1 MRLILLGPPGAGK
14 GTQAQR
20 LVARYGLVQLSTGD
34 MLRAAVAAGTPV
46 GLKAK
51 DLMAQGALVP
61 DDVVCAIIADRI
73 AEPDAHNGFILDG
86 FPRTVGQ
93 AEALDA
99 MLNERKLDLDAV
111 IALKVDED
119 ALLTR
124 VEKRVAEM
132 TARGEAVR
140 ADDNAEALKKR
151 LDAYRAQTAPL
162 IDYYGGKGTLS
173 VIDGMAA
180 IDAVERNIVDIL
192 DRKAKAKAETETQG
206 SEGIV
211 SSIANSVKEAVA
223 SVGEGLRKTVD
234 ALTGEPAAA
243 VPEVAVPRPM
253 SPIAPSPDKSK
264 ATGSK
269 ARQRTAA
276 IAVAE
281 AAAAPRASRP
291 ADTSKTG
298 RKTARKTAKK
308 AKTAAKRKKKA
319 VKTAKTRSKA
329 PSARS
334 ATRAR
339 KGSAK
344 AAGRTGSRSGSRT
357 RGKTARKGAQKPAR
371 KAAATR
377 RPVAKKRAGTARRTV
392 KKAAKRKSGRR

>member
-211 SSIANSVKEAVA
+211 SSFANSVKEAVA

-339 KGSAK
+339 KGRAK
-344 AAGRTGSRSGSRT
+344 AAGRTESRSGGRT